1 MTLTAGLLV
10 FISVLKRV
18 TEVHGKRESTGLV
31 RQQFPACPGITALP
45 ENQAIRTVGVTAVLS
60 LARVP
65 NHDFLAGQ
73 KFQKGMA
80 GCYVNDA
87 EIIGPIQRAKSLA
100 GFFKQW

>member
-1 MTLTAGLLV
+1 MTLTVRLFV

-18 TEVHGKRESTGLV
+18 TEVHDKCGNTGLA
-31 RQQFPACPGITALP
+31 QQQPQYCPEKTVLL
-45 ENQAIRTVGVTAVLS
+45 ENQAIRTGGVKGALS

-65 NHDFLAGQ
+65 HRDFLAGQ

-80 GCYVNDA
+80 GCQVNDA